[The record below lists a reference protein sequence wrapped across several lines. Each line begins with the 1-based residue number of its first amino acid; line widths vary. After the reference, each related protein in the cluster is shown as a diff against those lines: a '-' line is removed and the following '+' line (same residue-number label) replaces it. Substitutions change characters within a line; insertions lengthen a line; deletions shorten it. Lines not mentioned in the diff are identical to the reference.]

1 MRTLARNLKTFY
13 YANVTGQTALTDS
26 EGYKTGEYTVAYSTP
41 VEVKGNISA
50 AMGNA
55 YESPFGMLADYDKI
69 IVCDDPN
76 LGITDTS
83 VLWVDAPNT
92 DPYDYVVRRIARS
105 LNFISIAIKKVDVSA
120 EDDNS

>member
-13 YANVTGQTALTDS
+13 YANVTGTTAITDS
-26 EGYKTGEYTVAYSTP
+26 DNYYTGEYTVTYSTP
-41 VEVKGNISA
+41 VAVKGNISP
-50 AMGNA
+50 AMGNTYA
-55 YESPFGMLADYDKI
+55 SPFGIFDDYDKI

-76 LGITDTS
+76 LGITETS
-83 VLWVDAPNT
+83 VLWVDAPKT
-92 DPYDYVVRRIARS
+92 ASYDYVVRRIARS